1 MAGPGGEPIMTTR
14 VDITGNVAPL
24 QQSVTE
30 AKAEVK
36 KLETETAATSKAGAG
51 AAAQSAKVESTAQRE
66 VAEAYKEKAG
76 AVKGADQE
84 LRQNFS
90 RVIGGAAAVGG
101 LVAALDGAITAYN
114 KFSSAG
120 AEAVREIEAIRQAI
134 GGRIDIASG
143 VTEYEKKIISIQ
155 ENARK
160 LRTELADLE
169 NLNVGREAQALFT
182 GMTLATDEAA
192 ALNQTVENTVNSWGT
207 LASTIDT
214 VTSMYE
220 RGRDAL
226 VGQAAAAIKAG
237 EEAALSAAF
246 VAKANADAATAA
258 ENLVKLKRELL
269 SLQSAELEG
278 VEKIRADE
286 AAAIQDIRDR
296 MKGLSYDERTVLLQQ
311 LDQVKKN
318 ADARVKRYED
328 DLKRKEEAEKKQ
340 ETDRSERE
348 KKAEEEKKTRE
359 EQNAAEKRDREIRDA
374 AEMRAREREAADR
387 QAKALADAYAS
398 AFDRIRADAANAFP
412 AERLIGSIETMIER
426 LEALADQRSR
436 LRG

>member
-1 MAGPGGEPIMTTR
+1 MAGPGGEPLMTTR

-36 KLETETAATSKAGAG
+36 KLETETAATSKAGSV

-66 VAEAYKEKAG
+66 ATEAYKEKAG

-160 LRTELADLE
+160 LRAELADLE
-169 NLNVGREAQALFT
+169 NLNIGREAQAFFT

-192 ALNQTVENTVNSWGT
+192 SLDESVTDTVNRFGT

-214 VTSMYE
+214 ITSMYE

-269 SLQSAELEG
+269 SLQGAELEG

-340 ETDRSERE
+340 ETDRAERE
-348 KKAEEEKKTRE
+348 KKAEEEKKARE
-359 EQNAAEKRDREIRDA
+359 EQNAAEKRDREMKDA

-387 QAKALADAYAS
+387 QAKALADAYAG
-398 AFDRIRADAANAFP
+398 AFDRIRADSANAFP